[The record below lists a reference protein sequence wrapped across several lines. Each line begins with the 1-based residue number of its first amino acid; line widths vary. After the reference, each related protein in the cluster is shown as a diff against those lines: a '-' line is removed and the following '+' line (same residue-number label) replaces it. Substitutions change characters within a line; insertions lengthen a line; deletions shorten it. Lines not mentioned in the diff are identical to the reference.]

1 MILDADFFQWLEDR
15 AHSIREREK
24 ESLNHLVHRSAELK
38 ASVVERDEREITGL
52 RACLNYG
59 HTFAHAFE
67 TTAGYGTLL
76 HGEAVS
82 LGMMAA
88 VRLACSLDLLDQTV
102 VERQQK
108 LLKTLGLPIVT
119 TVLND
124 IAPDDFLKIMAR
136 DKKTV
141 GGNLRFVL
149 PDKIGHVEII
159 DRIDQMLVTSAIKT
173 VCHTN

>member
-1 MILDADFFQWLEDR
+1 
-15 AHSIREREK
+15 
-24 ESLNHLVHRSAELK
+24 
-38 ASVVERDEREITGL
+38 
-52 RACLNYG
+52 
-59 HTFAHAFE
+59 
-67 TTAGYGTLL
+67 TLL

-108 LLKTLGLPIVT
+108 LLETLGLPVVT
-119 TVLND
+119 PVLND
-124 IAPDDFLKIMAR
+124 IDPDDFLKIMAR

-173 VCHTN
+173 VCLTT